1 MNNTLTPVQGCL
13 IKLDVNGELG
23 YGIVSQIKNEETGE
37 SETQEIIIHYIRW
50 KAEKGGGLISKPI
63 HPERPGPR

>member
-23 YGIVSQIKNEETGE
+23 YGIVSQIKNEETDIFG
-37 SETQEIIIHYIRW
+37 SIINKFCIKI
-50 KAEKGGGLISKPI
+50 I
-63 HPERPGPR
+63 